1 MNVKKLREW
10 TGLSGVDFA
19 AKIGISQST
28 LSGIEKA
35 VRAQDAPSARLIN
48 AMIDKFTPVVL
59 FMNDCEQ
66 SRIVADAML
75 LAGQMDCIADA
86 ASIDQHLR
94 SGRRIIVITDYK
106 RPFLRQIA
114 DAQAESGLPHI
125 PVRGIKFA
133 DGKPSE
139 WNF

>member
-1 MNVKKLREW
+1 MNVRKLREW
-10 TGLSGVDFA
+10 TGLNGVDFA

-35 VRAQDAPSARLIN
+35 ARTQDAPSARLIS

-59 FMNDCEQ
+59 FLNDCEQ
-66 SRIVADAML
+66 SRVVAGAMVM
-75 LAGQMDCIADA
+75 AGQMDCIADA
-86 ASIDQHLR
+86 ENISQHLK
-94 SGRRIIVITDYK
+94 SGLRVIVITDDK
-106 RPFLRQIA
+106 EPFLCKIA
-114 DAQAESGLPHI
+114 DARAESGLPTI
-125 PVRGIKFA
+125 PVRGIKFV

>member
-10 TGLSGVDFA
+10 AGLNGVDFA
-19 AKIGISQST
+19 AKIGISPST

-59 FMNDCEQ
+59 FLNDCEQ
-66 SRIVADAML
+66 SKITADVML
-75 LAGQMDCIADA
+75 IAGQMDCIADA
-86 ASIDQHLR
+86 ENISQRLK
-94 SGRRIIVITDYK
+94 SGLRIIVITDDK
-106 RPFLRQIA
+106 EPFLCKIA
-114 DAQAESGLPHI
+114 DAQTESGLPTI

-133 DGKPSE
+133 GVKPSE
-139 WNF
+139 WNY

>member
-1 MNVKKLREW
+1 MNVRKLREW
-10 TGLSGVDFA
+10 TGLNGVDFA

-48 AMIDKFTPVVL
+48 AMIDKFTPTVL
-59 FMNDCEQ
+59 FLNDCEQ
-66 SRIVADAML
+66 SRVVADAML

-86 ASIDQHLR
+86 ENIGQKLK
-94 SGRRIIVITDYK
+94 GGLRIIVITDDK
-106 RPFLRQIA
+106 EPFLRHIA
-114 DAQAESGLPHI
+114 DAQVESGLPTI
-125 PVRGIKFA
+125 PVRGIKFM

-139 WNF
+139 WNY

>member
-10 TGLSGVDFA
+10 AGLNGVDFA
-19 AKIGISQST
+19 AKIGISRSA

-35 VRAQDAPSARLIN
+35 VRAQDAPSARLIS
-48 AMIDKFTPVVL
+48 AMIDKFTPTVL

-66 SRIVADAML
+66 SKMVADSML

-86 ASIDQHLR
+86 ENIEQHLK
-94 SGRRIIVITDYK
+94 GGLRIIVITDDK
-106 RPFLRQIA
+106 EPFLQQIA
-114 DAQAESGLPHI
+114 GAQAESGLPHI

-139 WNF
+139 WNC